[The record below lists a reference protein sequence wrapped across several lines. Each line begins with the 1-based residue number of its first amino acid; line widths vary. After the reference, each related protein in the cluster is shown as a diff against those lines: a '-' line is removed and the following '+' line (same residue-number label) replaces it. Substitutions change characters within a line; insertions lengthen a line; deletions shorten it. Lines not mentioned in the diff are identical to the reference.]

1 MAASNWNL
9 NLTAEQIS
17 ELKVF
22 FDQWQE
28 LQERKKELAEEN
40 KQICQDAARIFDG
53 KATDASK
60 IFKNMKMIWEGEEAE
75 ANNISLMLDK
85 LQGAENAE

>member
-9 NLTAEQIS
+9 NLTAEQIP

-40 KQICQDAARIFDG
+40 KQICQDAARICDG
-53 KATDASK
+53 TATDASK